1 MHHCCWVLTCR
12 RSICCLPGNFMS
24 RHAFAPGVHCA
35 MIFGCL
41 PIVLTASSARLGY
54 RQDAQHAICY
64 VCRSQARIR
73 RAAREA
79 AAERQGLFWE
89 ACAFVPQPQQF
100 QRTRVSFQPSL
111 LRCWHITCAIIGC
124 PMGEPFEKV
133 SPVPRWLNISS
144 IASGHCPPV
153 YFCSIYCPPL
163 GYIGVTLHFEPSRAF
178 KACHCVLYNVASVL
192 ASANESLTIW
202 FDLQGKCEIREAVR
216 RAARRCKSDCDGGR
230 CCSLYYILFLAE
242 APRPYHSK
250 QYAYYCYITC

>member
-1 MHHCCWVLTCR
+1 
-12 RSICCLPGNFMS
+12 
-24 RHAFAPGVHCA
+24 

-111 LRCWHITCAIIGC
+111 LRCWHITCASIGC
-124 PMGEPFEKV
+124 PIGEPFEKV
-133 SPVPRWLNISS
+133 PPVPRWLNISS

-163 GYIGVTLHFEPSRAF
+163 GYIGVHCILHPQELS
-178 KACHCVLYNVASVL
+178 
-192 ASANESLTIW
+192 
-202 FDLQGKCEIREAVR
+202 R
-216 RAARRCKSDCDGGR
+216 RATVSCTTWRQSWH
-230 CCSLYYILFLAE
+230 
-242 APRPYHSK
+242 RPMSRS
-250 QYAYYCYITC
+250 QYGLICRESAK